1 MKPLSRLRIAF
12 LTFFAL
18 SVVTIGG
25 GILYLESQSFGSV
38 VKRMISER
46 SPQKLG
52 VIGDFSHLKVYF
64 FPPGLG
70 IANPK
75 IRIERKN
82 VANIP
87 VEGEIEAKELK
98 ATFAPIQ
105 MFSGLLRVDEL
116 EVNGGAVQG
125 RVFQEIFKGA
135 PKVVSPRPSRL
146 NWEDLFQLQIN
157 GVHFVDTYLNVV
169 TEFPGQKKKDLGT
182 ELVVK
187 DLRLQK
193 GMIDGRSGISSQAQV
208 RAVRLNLPEQ
218 WKALPLREA
227 NQLQWNLEFSD
238 QGLRLDPLVL
248 DVSGI
253 HLVVK
258 GRVAGNLLDE
268 QEEHSLS
275 AELALNS
282 DLGAFFLA
290 NSNDARWAG
299 SMDIQA
305 KVEAALKDLPGTL
318 RASWT
323 LKGRDFKFERVTASK
338 VEAEGEVDL
347 ARNHLKVKQFEAAQ
361 TQDEA
366 QGVLRASAIDVPLD
380 FKRTFDSM
388 VEFKQADVHW
398 LGAAVAESMAPLE
411 GRLQGKAGVRF
422 SPDGKGWRIRVTPDF
437 RVEGFELTNQ
447 KFGEKR
453 VLKRILRPAHPI
465 ELKGAFEVTPKGLD
479 FKDLA
484 LAMRKTQLKVTGG
497 IHGVDGFEFSAKGP
511 VDMKEVSEIAG
522 SPIRGEG
529 VLGARIHG
537 TADALLLDFDPD
549 LHNASYLDLKLG
561 SVKGRVTYDDGI
573 SELRFTDIRANQKN
587 TFYSLREGFVD
598 LSGSDDL
605 HLPIEIHS
613 GKVEDLAFILES
625 LTRKISW
632 YPRSLTGEVHGT
644 VDIGGKV
651 DLPRMSI
658 TGRLEGSD
666 WAWMGERSRRVRMN
680 LGYDRGLYYARDVS
694 ILKSGGSLKGRIS
707 FQAANDEMEWDLRTE
722 GFSLN
727 DVDFIDRLHI
737 PARSKIDIQ
746 SSGSGKMGQL
756 KSKTT
761 ARGYDTEIKG
771 EQFQPSGLTMT
782 LGESQIRADADLFG
796 GQFTGQLKYS
806 LIPKQPSLIRMDL
819 NSLDFSPLML
829 ILNPRLVDDP
839 ELLAR
844 VSGHL
849 QLDFLSTQGE
859 LARGE
864 FDINRYDL
872 RKTGF
877 QLRLTEP
884 VLVPIQLGY
893 FQLRPAKFKFNQS
906 EVTVTGEG
914 RKGDVDLQIHGD
926 ADLAIAE
933 ALTSAVKSAQGTVRT
948 DIQIRGPLKDPR
960 IDGDLRITK
969 GKVLMSWIQNPL
981 EDVEGRIHV
990 SRGRIFVESLD
1001 AFLGEET
1008 FNLSGKIDTFTDRF
1022 PELDLRA
1029 VLSNN
1034 KVKME
1039 PFDQIQ
1045 ARGSVVIRG
1054 AEPPYR
1060 IGGSLDL
1067 AQALYTR
1074 DFSKSGGSGGRGDRF
1089 MPKDQERQLGGN
1101 LFELDLNVNANQ
1113 GFFVRNGIM
1122 DAEFRGKAHLIG
1134 PPESPR
1140 LIGEGRL
1147 VQGKVLFKDRPFAFE
1162 SAKIEFDDP
1171 YQINPKFDAAAVCEV
1186 NQYKIRVLVS
1196 GRASQ
1201 WKAEFSSTPYL
1212 RENEIFTVLSSG
1224 SVASGGSRFVNRDRS
1239 LVNQGEAASLIL
1251 HSLDF
1256 SKDVQSKTG
1265 FQFDV
1270 EEAVDTQAATSIFRP
1285 QNLSENMAAPKVVL
1299 KRSLGRNTSLSFG
1312 STVGVGSRNL
1322 KEVNAEYKLSPGMSA
1337 LGVWNNIEGVN
1348 TRESRTSFG
1357 LDLRFDQKFK

>member
-1 MKPLSRLRIAF
+1 MRRISRLKLAVLSF
-12 LTFFAL
+12 LGL

-25 GILYLESQSFGSV
+25 GILYLESQSFGAV

-52 VIGDFSHLKVYF
+52 IIGDFSHLKVYF

-75 IRIERKN
+75 IHIEKKN

-116 EVNGGAVQG
+116 EVNGGSVQG
-125 RVFQEIFKGA
+125 RIFQEIFKPA
-135 PKVVSPRPSRL
+135 PAAKARPTPLS
-146 NWEDLFQLQIN
+146 WEDLFQLQIN
-157 GVHFVDTYLNVV
+157 GVRFVDTWLNVV
-169 TEFPGQKKKDLGT
+169 TELPGQKRKDLGT

-193 GMIDGRSGISSQAQV
+193 DSIEGRSGIFSQAQV

-218 WKALPLREA
+218 WDSFTLREA
-227 NQLQWNLEFSD
+227 NQIQWDIRFTD
-238 QGLRLDPLVL
+238 QGLNLDSLML
-248 DVSGI
+248 DVSGV
-253 HLVVK
+253 HLGVK
-258 GRVAGNLLDE
+258 GRIDGNLLEE
-268 QEEHSLS
+268 QEDHSLK
-275 AELALNS
+275 AEVEVRS

-290 NSNDARWAG
+290 NADDSRWSG
-299 SMDIQA
+299 MVEVRA
-305 KVEAALKDLPGTL
+305 KVEAALRDLPGTL
-318 RASWT
+318 RASFQ
-323 LKGRDFKFERVTASK
+323 LKGDDFAFERITATRM
-338 VEAEGEVDL
+338 EAEGDVDL
-347 ARNHLKVKQFEAAQ
+347 SRNSLKLRHFVAAQ
-361 TQDEA
+361 THGPA
-366 QGVLRASAIDVPLD
+366 RGVIEGSAAELPLD
-380 FKRTFDSM
+380 FKRAFDS
-388 VEFKQADVHW
+388 VIEFKQADLHW
-398 LGAAVAESMAPLE
+398 LGAVVAESMAPLE
-411 GRLQGKAGVRF
+411 GRVQGKAAVRF
-422 SPDGKGWRIRVTPDF
+422 IPEGRNWRLRIAPEF

-447 KFGEKR
+447 KYGEKR
-453 VLKRILRPAHPI
+453 PMKRILRPSHPI
-465 ELKGAFEVTPKGLD
+465 ELRGALEIHPAGVD
-479 FKDLA
+479 FKELA
-484 LAMRKTQLKVTGG
+484 LSLRKTRLKFTGG
-497 IHGVDGFEFSAKGP
+497 IQGANGFDFSAKGP

-529 VLGARIHG
+529 VLGAHIHG

-549 LHNASYLDLKLG
+549 LQDASYLDLRLG
-561 SVKGRVTYDDGI
+561 SLKGRVTYDDGI
-573 SELRFTDIRANQKN
+573 SELRFTDIKANQKN

-598 LSGSDDL
+598 LSGSDEL

-613 GKVEDLAFILES
+613 GKVEDLALILES

-632 YPRSLTGEVHGT
+632 YPRTLTGEVHGT
-644 VDIGGKV
+644 VDIGGKL

-658 TGRLEGSD
+658 IGRLEGAD

-680 LGYDRGLYYARDVS
+680 LGYDRGLYYARDIS
-694 ILKSGGSLKGRIS
+694 MLKSNGSLKGRVS
-707 FQAANDEMEWDLRTE
+707 FQSNTDEMDWDLRTDA
-722 GFSLN
+722 FSLN
-727 DVDFIDRLHI
+727 DVDFFDRLHI
-737 PARSKIDIQ
+737 PARSKIEIQ
-746 SSGSGKMGQL
+746 SVGSGKMGQL
-756 KSKTT
+756 KSRTT
-761 ARGYDTEIKG
+761 ARGYETEIKG
-771 EQFQPSGLTMT
+771 EQFQPSTFTMT
-782 LGESQIRADADLFG
+782 LGESQVRADLDLFG
-796 GQFTGQLKYS
+796 GQFMGQLKYS
-806 LIPKQPSLIRMDL
+806 LIPKQPSSVRLDL

-844 VSGHL
+844 VSGHM

-859 LARGE
+859 LSRGE
-864 FDINRYDL
+864 LDINRYDL

-877 QLRLTEP
+877 QLRLADP
-884 VLVPIQLGY
+884 VMVPIQLGY
-893 FQLRPAKFKFNQS
+893 FQLRPARFRFNES
-906 EVTVTGEG
+906 EVVITGDG
-914 RKGDVDLQIHGD
+914 RKGDVDLRIQGD
-926 ADLAIAE
+926 ADLALAE
-933 ALTSAVKSAQGTVRT
+933 ILTSAVKKAQGTVRT

-960 IDGDLRITK
+960 IDGDLRIAG
-969 GKVLMSWIQNPL
+969 GKLLMSWVQSPL
-981 EDVEGRIHV
+981 EEVEGRIHL
-990 SRGRIFVESLD
+990 SRGRIFVDSIE

-1022 PELDLRA
+1022 PALDLRA

-1039 PFDQIQ
+1039 PFEQVQ

-1054 AEPPYR
+1054 DEPPYR

-1067 AQALYTR
+1067 TQALYTKG
-1074 DFSKSGGSGGRGDRF
+1074 FAKSGGAGGRGDRF
-1089 MPKDQERQLGGN
+1089 MPKDQERQPGSG

-1113 GFFVRNGIM
+1113 GFIVRNGIV
-1122 DAEFRGKAHLIG
+1122 DAEFRGKARLIG

-1140 LIGEGRL
+1140 LLGEGRL

-1171 YQINPKFDAAAVCEV
+1171 YQLNPKFDAAAVCEV

-1196 GRASQ
+1196 GRSSQ

-1224 SVASGGSRFVNRDRS
+1224 SVATGGSRFVNRDRS

-1251 HSLDF
+1251 HSMDF

-1357 LDLRFDQKFK
+1357 LDLKFDKKFK